1 MSAKIDY
8 TLHNRLSLTQTLKGD
23 KKVIRTK
30 NKNYWRQREFEL
42 SNLNLYRFCSKGISE
57 RIQLIE
63 RLNNSSHA
71 VILFKC
77 LSHRDSTVDR
87 RICLQIRESCT
98 YV

>member
-8 TLHNRLSLTQTLKGD
+8 TLHNRHSLTRTLKGG
-23 KKVIRTK
+23 KTVIRIK

-57 RIQLIE
+57 RVQLIE
-63 RLNNSSHA
+63 RLNNSLHA

-77 LSHRDSTVDR
+77 
-87 RICLQIRESCT
+87 
-98 YV
+98 